1 MKRSLLQSATFC
13 LKHPVLVVV
22 DNSCYHGHFKV
33 SSVQNHLLL
42 ISKLLDGGNLIRGLG
57 LGLDRF
63 LSKISQHNYYS
74 REILTKMN

>member
-22 DNSCYHGHFKV
+22 DNSCYLK
-33 SSVQNHLLL
+33 SKDQNHLLL
-42 ISKLLDGGNLIRGLG
+42 ISKHLDGGNLIRGRG

-63 LSKISQHNYYS
+63 LSKIGQHNYYS